1 MRYFPGIDAT
11 PPLRW
16 NAAVNSGLPPASEPD
31 GPLHVRVR
39 GRRLAYFGGSDY
51 FRLAWH
57 PEVRRFLARA
67 LGAGGIDVAAS
78 RVTTGNRAVYVQAE
92 KALARWMG
100 TGSATLVS
108 SGYLAPLVAAQAL
121 ATRCDVAVWVTGAHP
136 CLRDAAAAC
145 GRPTA
150 EVQDPGTLAAA
161 CQRHGWKRPLL
172 LREGVGA
179 LTGRFQPL
187 EPWLAALPPKG
198 FLLFDDAHGVGTLG
212 RKGRGAAEVERVQDP
227 RLLLAFTLSKAFG
240 LYGGVVAGPDW
251 LAAAIWEGSRAA
263 RGGTPIPP
271 AYAAAVP
278 EVLRLIRL
286 HGLRWRNTLAGHQ
299 DRIREALG
307 QHESPT
313 AADHLGPVFSLA
325 ATEPA
330 RHRRLFTT
338 LRSAGI
344 EPPFIRYPGGPECGL
359 FRFALSSA
367 HSTAAVVRLAKV
379 LAAECTRAPA
389 GYRWL

>member
-11 PPLRW
+11 PWLRW
-16 NAAVNSGLPPASEPD
+16 NDRVKMGLPLAAEPD

-57 PEVRRFLARA
+57 PHVRSSITRA
-67 LGAGGIDVAAS
+67 LSAGGIDVAAS
-78 RVTTGNRAVYVQAE
+78 RITTGNRAVYLEAE
-92 KALARWMG
+92 KAMAQWMG

-108 SGYLAPLVAAQAL
+108 SGYFAPLVAAQAL
-121 ATRCDVAVWVTGAHP
+121 APRCDGAVLIAGAHP
-136 CLRDAAAAC
+136 CLHDAASAC
-145 GRPTA
+145 GLPVA
-150 EVQDPGTLAAA
+150 EVATPQTFTTV
-161 CQRHGWKRPLL
+161 CHSNGWKRPLL
-172 LREGVGA
+172 LREGVA
-179 LTGRFQPL
+179 PLTGRFQPL
-187 EPWLAALPPKG
+187 QPWLAALPPDG
-198 FLLFDDAHGVGTLG
+198 LMLLDDAHGIGTIG
-212 RKGRGAAEVERVQDP
+212 SHGRGGAEVEGVRDP
-227 RLLLAFTLSKAFG
+227 RIIQAFTLSKAFG
-240 LYGGVVAGPDW
+240 LFGGVVAGPES
-251 LAAAIWEGSRAA
+251 LASSIWENSPAA

-278 EVLRLIRL
+278 EVLRLLRR
-286 HGLRWRNTLAGHQ
+286 HGLSWRNTLAEHR
-299 DRIREALG
+299 DRISQALAPLG
-307 QHESPT
+307 SHGAT
-313 AADHLGPVFSLA
+313 DHPGPVFGIA
-325 ATEPA
+325 VTDPA
-330 RHRRLFTT
+330 RQRRLFKA

-367 HSTAAVVRLAKV
+367 HSSAAIGRLAKV

>member
-1 MRYFPGIDAT
+1 MRNFPGIDAT

-16 NAAVNSGLPPASEPD
+16 NEDVKSGLPPAAEPD
-31 GPLHVRVR
+31 GPLHVRVQ

-67 LGAGGIDVAAS
+67 LREGGIDVAAS
-78 RVTTGNRAVYVQAE
+78 RVTTGNRAVYEQAE

-121 ATRCDVAVWVTGAHP
+121 ASRCDVAVTVTGAHP

-145 GRPTA
+145 GLPSA
-150 EVQDPGTLAAA
+150 EVQNPRAFTAA
-161 CQRHGWKRPLL
+161 CDQHGWKRPLL
-172 LREGVGA
+172 FREGVGA

-187 EPWLAALPPKG
+187 EPWLAALPPEG
-198 FLLFDDAHGVGTLG
+198 LLLLDDAHGVGTLG
-212 RKGRGAAEVERVQDP
+212 SKGRGATEEELVQDP
-227 RLLLAFTLSKAFG
+227 RMLFAFTLSKAFG
-240 LYGGVVAGPDW
+240 LYGGVVAGPNW
-251 LAAAIWEGSRAA
+251 LAPAIWEGSRAA

-271 AYAAAVP
+271 AYAAAVS
-278 EVLRLIRL
+278 EVLRLLRL
-286 HGLRWRNTLAGHQ
+286 HGFRWRNILAEHEG
-299 DRIREALG
+299 RIWEALDPL
-307 QHESPT
+307 EDSSS
-313 AADHLGPVFSLA
+313 ADHLGPVFSLA
-325 ATEPA
+325 ATSPV
-330 RHRRLFTT
+330 RHRRLFTA
-338 LRSAGI
+338 LRAAGI
-344 EPPFIRYPGGPECGL
+344 EPPFIRYPGGPDCGL

-367 HSTAAVVRLAKV
+367 HSTTAVGRLAKV

>member
-16 NAAVNSGLPPASEPD
+16 NDFVKSGLPPAAEPD
-31 GPLHVRVR
+31 GPLHVCVR

-57 PEVRRFLARA
+57 PEVRRSLTRA
-67 LGAGGIDVAAS
+67 LRDGGIDVAAS
-78 RVTTGNRAVYVQAE
+78 RVTTGNRVVYVEAE

-121 ATRCDVAVWVTGAHP
+121 ASRCDAAVCVAGAHP
-136 CLRDAAAAC
+136 CLRDAAAAS
-145 GRPTA
+145 GLPVA
-150 EVQDPGTLAAA
+150 EVPHPSALTAVCDQ
-161 CQRHGWKRPLL
+161 QGWRRPLL
-172 LREGVGA
+172 LRDGVSA

-187 EPWLAALPPKG
+187 QPWLTALPPEG
-198 FLLFDDAHGVGTLG
+198 FLLLDDAHGVGTMD
-212 RKGRGAAEVERVQDP
+212 RQGRGGAEVEDIRDP
-227 RLLLAFTLSKAFG
+227 RILWAFTLSKAFG
-240 LYGGVVAGPDW
+240 LYGGVVAGPTW
-251 LAAAIWEGSRAA
+251 LASALWEGSRAA

-278 EVLRLIRL
+278 GVLRLLRL
-286 HGLRWRNTLAGHQ
+286 HGLRWRNTLVEHR
-299 DRIREALG
+299 DRVSQALNSLEAPR
-307 QHESPT
+307 SS
-313 AADHLGPVFSLA
+313 DHFGPVFGIA
-325 ATEPA
+325 ANDPI
-330 RHRRLFTT
+330 RQRRLFKA
-338 LRSAGI
+338 LRFAGI

-367 HSTAAVVRLAKV
+367 HSAASIGRLVEV
-379 LAAECTRAPA
+379 LSAECSHSPS